1 MEVTKN
7 KDTESIPLHRVSLLA
22 PFTGLL
28 KDVGA
33 PIESLFSKAK
43 LPWFALDDDNNYVP
57 SRNFYRFVLNSAHS
71 EGIPDLGF
79 RAGIKFGANTAD
91 PAMTALLRKAPTLYR
106 GLRKANAR
114 VNSTVTHCHFGL
126 KLSPSRDYT
135 YFYHSPSCGADNPA
149 TEQIGWFGITA
160 LVGMV
165 RVYTGLNWQPAEIG
179 LMTDT
184 IPSHYIREKFPN
196 SRIRQSQPASYI
208 TVEDAALSLPPLFD
222 GAAVPVSSSLD
233 YRHLPIDFV
242 SSLERTLESYVQ
254 EDNLS
259 IDLTAQLCSTSK
271 RSLQRKLKESGTS
284 YNELLS
290 HARFR
295 VASQMLQNL
304 DLSATAVAYHL
315 GYSNETHFARAFRRI
330 AGVSPRVYRQQFIH

>member
-7 KDTESIPLHRVSLLA
+7 KDTESLPLHRVCILA
-22 PFTGLL
+22 PFTSLL

-33 PIESLFSKAK
+33 PVESEFSKAN
-43 LPWFALDDDNNYVP
+43 LPWFALEDDNNYVP
-57 SRNFYRFVLNSAHS
+57 SRNFYKFILNSAHS

-79 RAGIKFGANTAD
+79 RAGVKFGANTAD
-91 PAMTALLRKAPTLYR
+91 PTMTALLRKAPTLYQ
-106 GLRKANAR
+106 GLCKASAR
-114 VNSTVTHCHFGL
+114 VNSTITHCHFGL
-126 KLSPSRDYT
+126 KQPPGRDYT

-149 TEQIGWFGITA
+149 TEQIGWFGITT

-179 LMTDT
+179 LMTDN

-196 SRIRQSQPASYI
+196 SRIRQLQPAFYI
-208 TVEDAALSLPPLFD
+208 TLEDAVLSLPPLLD

-233 YRHLPIDFV
+233 YRHLPNDFV
-242 SSLERTLESYVQ
+242 SSLETILLSYAR

-259 IDLTAQLCSTSK
+259 IDLAAQLCGTSK
-271 RSLQRKLKESGTS
+271 RSLQRKLKKSGTS
-284 YNELLS
+284 YNELLG

-295 VASQMLQNL
+295 VARQMLQDL
-304 DLSATAVAYHL
+304 DLTATDVACHL